1 VEPAGGSVGG
11 VNYVELHIGDYDKN
25 TAHLTACEDG
35 IYGRLLRRYYDTE
48 TELPLDVKAVQR
60 LVRAR
65 AKDELA
71 AVVVV
76 LNEFFEQT
84 STGWRH
90 ERCEGEIAK
99 YREKRA
105 KAQRSANARWDRS
118 ERNANASAAH
128 DGRNAHQ
135 TPDAIHQASNTE
147 ASGDT
152 PPPAAVGDRI
162 GQFEGHDDPQ
172 PGTNPV
178 APFAVAMNRL
188 GFRCTSLTPDLVAY
202 QQAGGTVD
210 HLTECAQLPD
220 CTGKPAAYAIRI
232 ARREL
237 AERAPAIN
245 GVSHEPARARGNGR
259 LSAVERVEHAI
270 ADRRAREAA
279 AGRTFDA

>member
-1 VEPAGGSVGG
+1 

-48 TELPLDVKAVQR
+48 AELPLDVKAVQR

-84 STGWRH
+84 PTGWRH

-99 YREKRA
+99 YREKRS